1 MRTGKIEVHGKEYIL
16 CFSARVVRAC
26 SERYGGIERIGNVLM
41 EGTQAEQMDE
51 SFWLLEKMMEAGAR
65 YAKLEGV
72 ENPAP
77 LSFDDLY
84 DLCGMDDLAEM
95 KASIFR
101 TVSNG
106 NERTVEVVPEKGKNV
121 EATQQEPLLSG
132 TSGTP
137 LESD

>member
-26 SERYGGIERIGNVLM
+26 SERYGGIERIGNVLT

-65 YAKLEGV
+65 YAKLEGL
-72 ENPAP
+72 ENPTP

-95 KASIFR
+95 KTSIFE

-106 NERTVEVVPEKGKNV
+106 NGRSVEVEPEKGKNA
-121 EATQQEPLLSG
+121 EATLQESLLSG
-132 TSGTP
+132 TSGMP
-137 LESD
+137 LESA